1 MNMSECQSS
10 AGFCDVSM
18 WKILGYI
25 LQSQSPQV
33 MEADSRDYTV
43 SGLFSYVLN
52 TIFLIILNIYITIKY
67 SDVLKAIYYFLL
79 HAECYNK

>member
-10 AGFCDVSM
+10 AVSCDVSM

-43 SGLFSYVLN
+43 SGLFSYVL
-52 TIFLIILNIYITIKY
+52 IL
-67 SDVLKAIYYFLL
+67 SF
-79 HAECYNK
+79 

>member
-10 AGFCDVSM
+10 AVSCDVSM

-33 MEADSRDYTV
+33 KEADPRDYTA
-43 SGLFSYVLN
+43 SGLFPYVL
-52 TIFLIILNIYITIKY
+52 IL
-67 SDVLKAIYYFLL
+67 SF
-79 HAECYNK
+79 